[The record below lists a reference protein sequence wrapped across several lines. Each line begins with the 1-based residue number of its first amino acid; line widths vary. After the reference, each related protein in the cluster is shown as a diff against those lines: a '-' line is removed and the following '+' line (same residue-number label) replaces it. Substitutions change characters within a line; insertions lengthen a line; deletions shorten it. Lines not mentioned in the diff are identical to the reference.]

1 MTGEARVRRLF
12 FALAVLYVLP
22 FWTVRY
28 LPTVDGPSH
37 TYNAWILVQH
47 GNAER
52 YPLLSE
58 HYRIDLRPH
67 PNWIGHGALALF
79 MLAVPP
85 LVAEKLVVSGYV
97 LLFLG
102 GAWYLAG
109 AVRPGEERWPAFLAF
124 PFACHQLFQFGFYN
138 FSIGLA
144 LYLFAVGFWWRHR
157 GQPGL
162 AFAVKINL
170 LLVVCWL
177 SHILSFGV
185 SLLSIAVLWL
195 VTLRKDNWRTWLR
208 HIPILAPQLAFPAW
222 FLSVHGR
229 NVDPGRRSFGELLD
243 LLVPPKMVHV
253 FGFFESWLAV
263 AVAVAFLVLGLLT
276 LRRGLRPVH
285 EPADAFLLLGVALTA
300 VYFVSPEGG
309 AGGTG
314 TPDRLSLFLYL
325 ALIPWLSPRLG
336 RRGTGVALAGLV
348 LLAVVNLGSLF
359 YGVRALG
366 RDVERFVAGFALVRP
381 NSRVFTI
388 RFPTDSHAARANV
401 LSHATAY
408 AALEKGLVD
417 WDNYEAKFPY
427 FPVQFRPSVNFPDVD
442 GVIHNAGALRIWGN
456 RSRVDVYYF
465 WGMPPGHALE
475 RRLSKSQYRLVAKTG
490 EGALYERRPRRPGS
504 LRGRNA
510 GARPPRVSKGGREVF
525 RSGEPVR
532 LPVDPGGMVLTQ
544 VAKAA
549 PQVWDSP
556 PRCGRLPRR

>member
-1 MTGEARVRRLF
+1 MTSVRPTGEARVRRLF
-12 FALAVLYVLP
+12 FALAVLHVLP

-28 LPTVDGPSH
+28 LPTVDGPNH

-47 GNAER
+47 GDTER
-52 YPLLSE
+52 YPLFSE
-58 HYRIDLRPH
+58 YYRIDARPH

-109 AVRPGEERWPAFLAF
+109 SVRPEERWPAFLAF

-144 LYLFAVGFWWRHR
+144 LYLFTVGFWWRRR

-162 AFAVKINL
+162 AYAVKINL
-170 LLVVCWL
+170 LLVLCWL

-195 VTLRKDNWRTWLR
+195 ATLRKDNWRTWLR

-222 FLSVHGR
+222 FFSVQGR
-229 NVDPGRRSFGELLD
+229 SVDPGWRSFGDLLE
-243 LLVPPKMVHV
+243 LLVPPKMVHP
-253 FGFFESWLAV
+253 FGFFHGWLAA
-263 AVAVAFLVLGLLT
+263 AVAAAFLLLGLLT
-276 LRRGLRPVH
+276 LRRGLRPVR
-285 EPADAFLLLGVALTA
+285 EPADAFFLLGVALTF
-300 VYFVSPEGG
+300 VYFVSPEGA

-336 RRGTGVALAGLV
+336 RRGTGAALAGLI
-348 LLAVVNLGSLF
+348 LLTLVNLGSLF

-366 RDVERFVAGFALVRP
+366 RDVERFVAGFAPVRP
-381 NSRVFTI
+381 NSRVFTL

-427 FPVQFRPSVNFPDVD
+427 FPVQFRPSVSFPDVG
-442 GVIHNAGALRIWGN
+442 GVLHDAGALRVWRN
-456 RSRVDVYYF
+456 RGHIDALYL

-475 RRLSKSQYRLVAKTG
+475 IRLRKNYRLVAKTG
-490 EGALYERRPRRPGS
+490 DGALYERRPGGPRGKDPRGGSARRS
-504 LRGRNA
+504 RR
-510 GARPPRVSKGGREVF
+510 
-525 RSGEPVR
+525 RSE
-532 LPVDPGGMVLTQ
+532 
-544 VAKAA
+544 
-549 PQVWDSP
+549 
-556 PRCGRLPRR
+556 